1 MTNPNY
7 LETIQNPITNED
19 QIKWIDIQLQMLVH
33 PINHSMGLERKSLLN
48 QKKWLIEEKA
58 NLILLIKL
66 GIN

>member
-1 MTNPNY
+1 MINPNY

-19 QIKWIDIQLQMLVH
+19 QIKWIDIQLQMLEH
-33 PINHSMGLERKSLLN
+33 PINHSIGLEHKSLLN